1 MKTRILLVDDNM
13 LFRKGIASLI
23 TSLSDFQVVGDLAS
37 GKEVASALDNF
48 EADLVLIDVKSPG
61 GNGLD
66 AIKQIK
72 HRHPQVKLVLLTS
85 LRAEDYVRAAL
96 RLNIDGFV
104 LKDASVE
111 ELWVAL
117 RCAAKGKLYLSP
129 DISHYVVDGIVFP
142 NKPNRNLPQLD
153 KLTIRERG
161 ILQLVAEGKSN
172 NDAAAELCFS
182 PKTIEK
188 DRASLMRK
196 LGVKNATEITFLA
209 MQAGLID
216 MPEWITQ
223 MIGTIM

>member
-13 LFRKGIASLI
+13 LFRKGIAALI
-23 TSLSDFQVVGDLAS
+23 SFLSDFQVVGDLDS
-37 GKEVASALDNF
+37 GKEVASALDHI

-61 GNGLD
+61 GNGLN

-72 HRHPQVKLVLLTS
+72 HRHPQVKVVLLTS

-117 RCAAKGKLYLSP
+117 RSAARGKLYLTP
-129 DISHYVVDGIVFP
+129 DISHHVIDRFVFP
-142 NKPNRNLPQLD
+142 DKPNRNLPQLD
-153 KLTIRERG
+153 KLTVRERS
-161 ILQLVAEGKSN
+161 ILQLVAEGRSN
-172 NDAAAELCFS
+172 LDAAANLCVS
-182 PKTIEK
+182 PKTVEK

-196 LGVKNATEITFLA
+196 LGVQNVTQMTLIA
-209 MQAGLID
+209 MQVGLVD
-216 MPEWITQ
+216 LPEWMTQ
-223 MIGTIM
+223 LIGSIL